1 MTIAAD
7 LSKEEAPAQIVKEA
21 VDKLGGD
28 LLASRTWTLGPQLS
42 NFGNSLVLS
51 FRTGFF
57 KEQTNCEQISNFGD
71 KTISHFRA
79 RCFHQQIPQMR
90 TGYNY

>member
-28 LLASRTWTLGPQLS
+28 LLAPRTWTLGPKLS
-42 NFGNSLVLS
+42 NFGNSFICLLGLDVL
-51 FRTGFF
+51 
-57 KEQTNCEQISNFGD
+57 KNETNCEQISNFDD
-71 KTISHFRA
+71 KTILLFRA
-79 RCFHQQIPQMR
+79 RCFHQQTPAMR